1 MILFCCGGDNNMFGE
16 KLRNLRKSNGYSMD
30 KLAELYNKK
39 FDGKL
44 NKSTISRYENG
55 LQDPIF
61 TAVKNFAELF
71 NVTTDYLTSSS
82 DLNCLKEQSHT
93 ILISTEYNTRLY
105 ICRIAVIC

>member
-44 NKSTISRYENG
+44 NKEYRLVVMKNG
-55 LQDPIF
+55 LQD
-61 TAVKNFAELF
+61 LF
-71 NVTTDYLTSSS
+71 SL
-82 DLNCLKEQSHT
+82 Q
-93 ILISTEYNTRLY
+93 
-105 ICRIAVIC
+105 